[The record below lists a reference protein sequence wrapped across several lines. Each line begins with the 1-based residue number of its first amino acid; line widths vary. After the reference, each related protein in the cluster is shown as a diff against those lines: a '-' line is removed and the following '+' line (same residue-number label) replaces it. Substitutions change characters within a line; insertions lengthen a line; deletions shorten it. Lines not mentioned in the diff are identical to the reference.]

1 MKYID
6 DYDCCYDGESY
17 CFIKSRPTHIM
28 EEVVYKWYRDRL
40 LTSLRETAAREEEE
54 RQRQVAAFVD
64 PFEAAS
70 RV

>member
-1 MKYID
+1 
-6 DYDCCYDGESY
+6 
-17 CFIKSRPTHIM
+17 M